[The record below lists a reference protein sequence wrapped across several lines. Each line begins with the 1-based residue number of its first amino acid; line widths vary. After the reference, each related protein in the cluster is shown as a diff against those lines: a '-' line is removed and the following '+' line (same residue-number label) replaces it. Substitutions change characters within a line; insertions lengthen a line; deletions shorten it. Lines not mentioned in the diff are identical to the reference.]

1 MWIIVILKNKNSSMK
16 ILIIEDEKELSDSIS
31 KYLSTEQFTC
41 ETAYDYDSAM
51 EKIHLNEY
59 SCIILDITLPNGN
72 GLDLLKELKA
82 LDKAEGVLIV
92 SARNSLDDKI
102 EGLNTGADDYLAKPF
117 HLPELG
123 ARVSAIIR
131 RKSFGGRNQI
141 RIGELTLD
149 IQDKSLKYKND
160 SISLTRKEYE
170 LLLYLVSNKNRVIT
184 KEAIVEHLWGD
195 DIDMADS
202 YDFIYSHIKNLRKKM
217 MNAGCPDY
225 IKAVYGMGYK
235 FMITS
240 ES

>member
-1 MWIIVILKNKNSSMK
+1 MK
-16 ILIIEDEKELSDSIS
+16 ILIIEDERELSDSIS
-31 KYLSTEQFTC
+31 KYLTTEQFTC
-41 ETAYDYDSAM
+41 EAAYEYDTALV
-51 EKIHLNEY
+51 KIHMNEY

-72 GLDLLKELKA
+72 GLDLLRELKT

-102 EGLNTGADDYLAKPF
+102 NGLNSGADDYLAKPF

-131 RKSFGGRNQI
+131 RKSFGGNNLVKA
-141 RIGELTLD
+141 GALVLD
-149 IQDKSLKYKND
+149 IQDKSIKYKD
-160 SISLTRKEYE
+160 IPIVLTRKEYE
-170 LLLYLVSNKNRVIT
+170 LLLYLLSNKNRVVT

-217 MNAGCPDY
+217 IAAGCPDY
-225 IKAVYGMGYK
+225 IKAIYGMGYK
-235 FMITS
+235 FVIPAG
-240 ES
+240 